1 MVADGD
7 RLFLEV
13 GPGELLSRMSRWIDR
28 TVTCLPAGSLAAIRQ
43 AVDIVRA
50 G

>member
-1 MVADGD
+1 MVADGH

-13 GPGELLSRMSRWIDR
+13 GPGEMLTRMVRWIDR
-28 TVTCLPAGSLAAIRQ
+28 TPGVVRPGPSPRSAAS
-43 AVDIVRA
+43 VDIVPP